1 MASGLPN
8 VHQKK
13 LGPAPI
19 ASFEDLSEEVENGE
33 SAAAAAAT
41 ATTAVAVGRMP
52 GIVEV
57 TTPATPGTSL
67 KTPSTPRI
75 DISRASSSSHH
86 EDSNSRDS
94 SPDRELLAGAD
105 PPSGCKL
112 TLGYKEDAQ
121 DLRSSTEELDLQDPV
136 HEQDLKRESKR
147 RRRKEADGSQSDYS
161 GKQLG
166 QDRERKDSNCSEI
179 CLLNISGRT
188 SRLSSVGSQG
198 SGVSGKLSVMSVTSS
213 RSPSPH
219 KCLLETSF
227 CGSKPTL
234 ADNLIEPSKPETDD
248 LEKILL
254 KREADTTKAV
264 IPESIKVPMVGG
276 TLKPEPLDKPRR
288 RGREER
294 KEIFKRE
301 VEITK
306 RFLEKVNIEVPIIK
320 KSSEQQGSAPRQ
332 QHQQHKQHVQQQQQH
347 QQQHQHQHQHQQQHD
362 QSTNI
367 QIQEVQKPVTLDFN
381 DKRKKTQNFKEI
393 VQTTPTTSSLTGS
406 PNVPRHQKV
415 RDLEGSRTPSPSS
428 VSRKSSFASLFK
440 ARTDGSV
447 LSPESPS
454 PSTKPRRSLTSKLK
468 DTTESLRSRSKSRD
482 RVSIDKGSIMK
493 KDSKNKG
500 VFSSTLSL
508 FKKRERKKSYDEA
521 IAASCDLEVAS
532 GDVHPSLESIGHVEF
547 TFNTEKERTRQDDSI
562 FISLHADDRN
572 YEEALPS
579 ESVSIPLETPTKLLD
594 EYESEGPHMGRIITE
609 VSIEHHPTPSSS
621 IAKRRTEA
629 QIETRT
635 ATQTVSKSLCRD
647 NRPQQSELE
656 DSHILKSSKLR
667 DSKIS
672 AQANKIVEALPPP
685 KSAITVKPDIKLE
698 INAEVNA
705 IDLRTSSSA
714 GLSRESTG
722 KKPDIIKPKRK
733 SKETQQQQQQPESP
747 EKINDDVGMQQKKI
761 SSGELSQTV
770 QETKRLD
777 LLDDKI
783 SKSLEQKGLVK
794 TPSVISDLDHNSSES
809 EKDSEI
815 EFIRNKVEKLAE
827 ELPDERKGLFYEES
841 FEEDLPYV
849 PTTLP
854 LEKSVAI
861 PILPVKQRLQEVRT
875 IPIERPRSTTPIN
888 PTLLDEFVMQ
898 TSLDERRVERM
909 KISLPREDSF
919 KLKSPRRQY
928 ASTANTFTEFAGKVP
943 PDGGRKGATNQGKS
957 PSPPPLPPRASSSSS
972 SSSSAAAAEAA
983 AGAAATTATAAR
995 PSNWINFEEIPEKR
1009 KAPKRIQTIPR
1020 PEDERAKT
1028 ISGGYSYVQPE
1039 ECKCECHEES
1049 RRASMREAAA
1059 VAAAVAATATGT
1071 STRTSSCS
1079 STGERPCNGENCTAP
1094 ATGGSS
1100 VDRASIVSDSSLECS
1115 LSIDD
1120 GQSTQVLLGNSTK
1133 PFAMDLDVRSNRSST
1148 VSQEENDETQHHE

>member
-33 SAAAAAAT
+33 SAAAAAA
-41 ATTAVAVGRMP
+41 AAAVAAGRMP

-57 TTPATPGTSL
+57 TTPATPGSSL

-94 SPDRELLAGAD
+94 SPERELLAGAD

-121 DLRSSTEELDLQDPV
+121 DLRSSTEELDLQDPI

-147 RRRKEADGSQSDYS
+147 RKRKETDGSQSDYS

-198 SGVSGKLSVMSVTSS
+198 SGVSGKLSVMSATSS

-254 KREADTTKAV
+254 KREADTTKAL

-276 TLKPEPLDKPRR
+276 NLKPDPLDKPRR

-320 KSSEQQGSAPRQ
+320 KSGQQQGS
-332 QHQQHKQHVQQQQQH
+332 VMQQQH
-347 QQQHQHQHQHQQQHD
+347 QQQKQQQQQQY
-362 QSTNI
+362 QSKI
-367 QIQEVQKPVTLDFN
+367 QIQEVQKPATLDFN
-381 DKRKKTQNFKEI
+381 DKRKKAQNFKEI

-406 PNVPRHQKV
+406 PKLPRHQKV

-440 ARTDGSV
+440 TRADGNV

-468 DTTESLRSRSKSRD
+468 DTTESLRSRSKSRE
-482 RVSIDKGSIMK
+482 RVSVDKGSILK

-532 GDVHPSLESIGHVEF
+532 GDEHPSLESIGHVEF
-547 TFNTEKERTRQDDSI
+547 TFNAEKEKNRQDDSI

-594 EYESEGPHMGRIITE
+594 EYESEGPHTGSIITE
-609 VSIEHHPTPSSS
+609 VSIEHHPSS
-621 IAKRRTEA
+621 IAKIRTEA
-629 QIETRT
+629 QIETVT
-635 ATQTVSKSLCRD
+635 AQIASRSSSRD
-647 NRPQQSELE
+647 SQLSQSEPK
-656 DSHILKSSKLR
+656 DSYTLKSSLK

-672 AQANKIVEALPPP
+672 AQANKIVGTPPLA
-685 KSAITVKPDIKLE
+685 KSSTTHVKSDIKLAITSE
-698 INAEVNA
+698 IKST
-705 IDLRTSSSA
+705 DLRTLSG

-722 KKPDIIKPKRK
+722 KKPDITKPKRK
-733 SKETQQQQQQPESP
+733 SKENQQQQQQQQQQQRQPELS
-747 EKINDDVGMQQKKI
+747 ERISDDVAMQQKRV
-761 SSGELSQTV
+761 SSDEPSRAA

-777 LLDDKI
+777 HLDDKI
-783 SKSLEQKGLVK
+783 GKSLEQEGLVK
-794 TPSVISDLDHNSSES
+794 APSVISDLDHNSSES
-809 EKDSEI
+809 ERDSEI
-815 EFIRNKVEKLAE
+815 EFIRNKVEKLTE

-854 LEKSVAI
+854 LEKSVAV

-928 ASTANTFTEFAGKVP
+928 TSTANTFTEFAGKVP

-957 PSPPPLPPRASSSSS
+957 PTAAAAAAAAASSSSS
-972 SSSSAAAAEAA
+972 SSSSSLLSSS
-983 AGAAATTATAAR
+983 ATSATAAAR
-995 PSNWINFEEIPEKR
+995 LSNWINFEEIPEKR

-1020 PEDERAKT
+1020 PEDEIAKT
-1028 ISGGYSYVQPE
+1028 VSGGYNYVQPE

-1049 RRASMREAAA
+1049 
-1059 VAAAVAATATGT
+1059 VG
-1071 STRTSSCS
+1071 
-1079 STGERPCNGENCTAP
+1079 
-1094 ATGGSS
+1094 GGSS

-1115 LSIDD
+1115 LSLDD
-1120 GQSTQVLLGNSTK
+1120 SQSTQVLLGNSTK
-1133 PFAMDLDVRSNRSST
+1133 PFAMDLDVRSNRSSII
-1148 VSQEENDETQHHE
+1148 SQEENDENQHQ

>member
-1 MASGLPN
+1 MASGLSN

-19 ASFEDLSEEVENGE
+19 ASFEDLSEDVENGE
-33 SAAAAAAT
+33 SAATAAAVAT
-41 ATTAVAVGRMP
+41 GRMP
-52 GIVEV
+52 GIIEV
-57 TTPATPGTSL
+57 TTPATPGSSL

-94 SPDRELLAGAD
+94 SPERELLAGMD

-147 RRRKEADGSQSDYS
+147 RKRKDADGSQSDYS
-161 GKQLG
+161 GKLG

-234 ADNLIEPSKPETDD
+234 ADNLIEPLKPETDD

-254 KREADTTKAV
+254 KREADTTKAL

-276 TLKPEPLDKPRR
+276 NLKPDPLDKPRR

-320 KSSEQQGSAPRQ
+320 KLSEQQGSIQ
-332 QHQQHKQHVQQQQQH
+332 QHYQQQQQ
-347 QQQHQHQHQHQQQHD
+347 QQY
-362 QSTNI
+362 QSTKI
-367 QIQEVQKPVTLDFN
+367 QIQEVQKPATLDFN
-381 DKRKKTQNFKEI
+381 DKRKKPQNFKEI

-406 PNVPRHQKV
+406 PKLPRHQKV

-440 ARTDGSV
+440 ARTEGSV

-454 PSTKPRRSLTSKLK
+454 SSLKPRRSLTSKIK
-468 DTTESLRSRSKSRD
+468 DTTESLRSRSKSRE
-482 RVSIDKGSIMK
+482 RASVDKSFLK
-493 KDSKNKG
+493 KDSKTKG
-500 VFSSTLSL
+500 MFSSTLSL

-521 IAASCDLEVAS
+521 IAASCDLEIVS
-532 GDVHPSLESIGHVEF
+532 GDEHPSLESIGHVEF
-547 TFNTEKERTRQDDSI
+547 TFNTEKERNRQEDFI

-594 EYESEGPHMGRIITE
+594 EYESEGPHTGSIITE
-609 VSIEHHPTPSSS
+609 VSIEHHPIPSSS
-621 IAKRRTEA
+621 IAKIKAEA
-629 QIETRT
+629 QIETQIALRGL
-635 ATQTVSKSLCRD
+635 ADIKDNQLPQRVSK
-647 NRPQQSELE
+647 
-656 DSHILKSSKLR
+656 DSHVLKGPTR
-667 DSKIS
+667 DSKIN
-672 AQANKIVEALPPP
+672 AQDNEIVETPTPV
-685 KSAITVKPDIKLE
+685 KSSIIVKPDIK
-698 INAEVNA
+698 IEVKSS
-705 IDLRTSSSA
+705 DLRISSS
-714 GLSRESTG
+714 GSSRESSS
-722 KKPDIIKPKRK
+722 KRSDITKPKRK
-733 SKETQQQQQQPESP
+733 SKENLQQQQPELS
-747 EKINDDVGMQQKKI
+747 EKIND
-761 SSGELSQTV
+761 V

-783 SKSLEQKGLVK
+783 SKMGQENLVK

-809 EKDSEI
+809 ERDSEI

-841 FEEDLPYV
+841 FEEDLPYI

-854 LEKSVAI
+854 LEKSVAV

-898 TSLDERRVERM
+898 TSSDERRVERM

-928 ASTANTFTEFAGKVP
+928 ASTANTFIEFAGKVP
-943 PDGGRKGATNQGKS
+943 PDGSRKGASQGKS
-957 PSPPPLPPRASSSSS
+957 PSPPPLPPRV
-972 SSSSAAAAEAA
+972 SAAAGTTTLATTASA
-983 AGAAATTATAAR
+983 AGAATTAAAAR
-995 PSNWINFEEIPEKR
+995 LSNWINFEEIPEKR

-1020 PEDERAKT
+1020 PEDEITKT
-1028 ISGGYSYVQPE
+1028 ISGSYSYVQPE

-1049 RRASMREAAA
+1049 RRVSMREAAA
-1059 VAAAVAATATGT
+1059 VTVAATVAIAATVTTAATATTTATGT
-1071 STRTSSCS
+1071 NTRTSSCS
-1079 STGERPCNGENCTAP
+1079 SNGERACNGENCTAT
-1094 ATGGSS
+1094 TGGGNS
-1100 VDRASIVSDSSLECS
+1100 VDRASIVSDSSLEYS

-1120 GQSTQVLLGNSTK
+1120 SQSTQVLLGNSTK
-1133 PFAMDLDVRSNRSST
+1133 PFAMDLDVRSNSLFFLFII
-1148 VSQEENDETQHHE
+1148 QDDW

>member
-1 MASGLPN
+1 MASGIPS
-8 VHQKK
+8 VHQRK

-19 ASFEDLSEEVENGE
+19 ASFEDLSDEVENGE
-33 SAAAAAAT
+33 PAT
-41 ATTAVAVGRMP
+41 RMP

-57 TTPATPGTSL
+57 TTPATPGSSL

-94 SPDRELLAGAD
+94 SPERELLAGGE
-105 PPSGCKL
+105 PPPGCKL

-136 HEQDLKRESKR
+136 HEQDLRRESKKLAK
-147 RRRKEADGSQSDYS
+147 RKKEDGSLSDYS
-161 GKQLG
+161 GKQL
-166 QDRERKDSNCSEI
+166 DRERKDSNCSEI
-179 CLLNISGRT
+179 VLLNISGRT

-198 SGVSGKLSVMSVTSS
+198 SGASGKLSVVSATSS

-227 CGSKPTL
+227 CGSKPML

-254 KREADTTKAV
+254 KREADTTKAL
-264 IPESIKVPMVGG
+264 IPESIKVSMVDGNF
-276 TLKPEPLDKPRR
+276 KPDPLDKPRR

-306 RFLEKVNIEVPIIK
+306 RFLEKVNIELPVVK
-320 KSSEQQGSAPRQ
+320 KPAETQSATTLSEQSATG
-332 QHQQHKQHVQQQQQH
+332 
-347 QQQHQHQHQHQQQHD
+347 
-362 QSTNI
+362 QS
-367 QIQEVQKPVTLDFN
+367 QEVQKPATLDFN

-393 VQTTPTTSSLTGS
+393 VQTTPTTSSATGS
-406 PNVPRHQKV
+406 PKLPRHQKV

-454 PSTKPRRSLTSKLK
+454 PSTKPRRSLTSKIR
-468 DTTESLRSRSKSRD
+468 DTTESLRSRSKSRE
-482 RVSIDKGSIMK
+482 RVVVPADKGSGSLK

-521 IAASCDLEVAS
+521 IAASCGTELD
-532 GDVHPSLESIGHVEF
+532 GHPSLESIGHVEF
-547 TFNTEKERTRQDDSI
+547 RFNAEKESRKEDSI

-594 EYESEGPHMGRIITE
+594 EYESEPLTGSIVTE
-609 VSIEHHPTPSSS
+609 VSIEHYPPPSRIKTEALIETTSRPSYSRDSQIPQSISKDSEISRSSS
-621 IAKRRTEA
+621 KDSKLSGQTRPIVEFRSSTEVKTPA
-629 QIETRT
+629 EHR
-635 ATQTVSKSLCRD
+635 VSS
-647 NRPQQSELE
+647 S
-656 DSHILKSSKLR
+656 SSK
-667 DSKIS
+667 DSI
-672 AQANKIVEALPPP
+672 
-685 KSAITVKPDIKLE
+685 
-698 INAEVNA
+698 
-705 IDLRTSSSA
+705 
-714 GLSRESTG
+714 G
-722 KKPDIIKPKRK
+722 KKEATKPKRR
-733 SKETQQQQQQPESP
+733 SKEKAVE
-747 EKINDDVGMQQKKI
+747 
-761 SSGELSQTV
+761 QTV
-770 QETKRLD
+770 EPPERIEHD
-777 LLDDKI
+777 APR
-783 SKSLEQKGLVK
+783 QKQIRERVQVEECKKVEPMDEGLKPQDVLQK

-809 EKDSEI
+809 ERDSEI
-815 EFIRNKVEKLAE
+815 DFVRNKVEKLVE

-854 LEKSVAI
+854 LEKSVAM

-888 PTLLDEFVMQ
+888 PTLLDEFVMH
-898 TSLDERRVERM
+898 TSLDERRVEKM
-909 KISLPREDSF
+909 KISLPREESF
-919 KLKSPRRQY
+919 KLKSPRKHG
-928 ASTANTFTEFAGKVP
+928 TNTFMEFAGKVP
-943 PDGGRKGATNQGKS
+943 DGGRKAAGKS
-957 PSPPPLPPRASSSSS
+957 PSPPPLPPRA
-972 SSSSAAAAEAA
+972 
-983 AGAAATTATAAR
+983 TAR

-1020 PEDERAKT
+1020 PDDEVK
-1028 ISGGYSYVQPE
+1028 SGGYSYVQPE
-1039 ECKCECHEES
+1039 ECRCECHEES
-1049 RRASMREAAA
+1049 RRASMKEAAA
-1059 VAAAVAATATGT
+1059 
-1071 STRTSSCS
+1071 TRTSSSCS
-1079 STGERPCNGENCTAP
+1079 SNGERPCNGDNCTVP
-1094 ATGGSS
+1094 ASTSM
-1100 VDRASIVSDSSLECS
+1100 DRASIVRGLF
-1115 LSIDD
+1115 LYF
-1120 GQSTQVLLGNSTK
+1120 Q
-1133 PFAMDLDVRSNRSST
+1133 
-1148 VSQEENDETQHHE
+1148 

>member
-1 MASGLPN
+1 MFEDARRSVNVYLYTIRIVVLPWSECSKMASGLPN

-306 RFLEKVNIEVPIIK
+306 RFLEKVNIE
-320 KSSEQQGSAPRQ
+320 
-332 QHQQHKQHVQQQQQH
+332 
-347 QQQHQHQHQHQQQHD
+347 
-362 QSTNI
+362 
-367 QIQEVQKPVTLDFN
+367 
-381 DKRKKTQNFKEI
+381 
-393 VQTTPTTSSLTGS
+393 
-406 PNVPRHQKV
+406 
-415 RDLEGSRTPSPSS
+415 
-428 VSRKSSFASLFK
+428 

>member
-1 MASGLPN
+1 MASGLPSA
-8 VHQKK
+8 HQRK

-19 ASFEDLSEEVENGE
+19 ASFEDLSDEVENGE
-33 SAAAAAAT
+33 SAA
-41 ATTAVAVGRMP
+41 GRMP

-57 TTPATPGTSL
+57 TTPATPGSSL

-94 SPDRELLAGAD
+94 SPERELLAGAD
-105 PPSGCKL
+105 PPPGCKL

-136 HEQDLKRESKR
+136 HEQDLRRESKKLA
-147 RRRKEADGSQSDYS
+147 RKRKDDGSQSDC
-161 GKQLG
+161 KQ

-198 SGVSGKLSVMSVTSS
+198 SGVSGKLSVVSATSS

-254 KREADTTKAV
+254 KREADTTKAL
-264 IPESIKVPMVGG
+264 IPESIKVSMVGG
-276 TLKPEPLDKPRR
+276 NLKPDPLDKPRR

-306 RFLEKVNIEVPIIK
+306 RFLEKVNIEVPVIK
-320 KSSEQQGSAPRQ
+320 KPSEGLPSAL
-332 QHQQHKQHVQQQQQH
+332 H
-347 QQQHQHQHQHQQQHD
+347 
-362 QSTNI
+362 STKA
-367 QIQEVQKPVTLDFN
+367 QEVQKPATLDFN
-381 DKRKKTQNFKEI
+381 DKRKKAQNFKEI
-393 VQTTPTTSSLTGS
+393 VQTTPTTSSVTGS
-406 PNVPRHQKV
+406 PKLPRHQKV

-454 PSTKPRRSLTSKLK
+454 PSTKPRRSLTSKLR
-468 DTTESLRSRSKSRD
+468 DTTESLRSRSKSRE
-482 RVSIDKGSIMK
+482 RVSADKNSSLK

-521 IAASCDLEVAS
+521 IAASCDPDALGS
-532 GDVHPSLESIGHVEF
+532 GEQHPSLESIGHVEF
-547 TFNTEKERTRQDDSI
+547 TFDTEKERRQDDSI

-594 EYESEGPHMGRIITE
+594 EYESEPRTGNIITE
-609 VSIEHHPTPSSS
+609 VSIEHYPTP
-621 IAKRRTEA
+621 IAKIKTEA
-629 QIETRT
+629 QIESSCSQFPQS
-635 ATQTVSKSLCRD
+635 ASK
-647 NRPQQSELE
+647 
-656 DSHILKSSKLR
+656 DS
-667 DSKIS
+667 SKIS
-672 AQANKIVEALPPP
+672 VQANKVVEPAAKLSIQA
-685 KSAITVKPDIKLE
+685 KSSSPAEVKSVESSSGKDSKRPDI
-698 INAEVNA
+698 A
-705 IDLRTSSSA
+705 
-714 GLSRESTG
+714 
-722 KKPDIIKPKRK
+722 KPKRK
-733 SKETQQQQQQPESP
+733 SSQQVEPS
-747 EKINDDVGMQQKKI
+747 EKDDATQQKKA
-761 SSGELSQTV
+761 SSREAARLVAEG
-770 QETKRLD
+770 KRPD
-777 LLDDKI
+777 LLDDKM
-783 SKSLEQKGLVK
+783 SKQDGLVK
-794 TPSVISDLDHNSSES
+794 TPSMISDLDHNSSES
-809 EKDSEI
+809 ERDSEI
-815 EFIRNKVEKLAE
+815 EFIRNKVEKMAE

-854 LEKSVAI
+854 LEKSVAV

-919 KLKSPRRQY
+919 KLKSPRRH
-928 ASTANTFTEFAGKVP
+928 AANTFTEFAGKVP
-943 PDGGRKGATNQGKS
+943 PDGGRKALQQGKS
-957 PSPPPLPPRASSSSS
+957 PSPPPLPPRAS
-972 SSSSAAAAEAA
+972 
-983 AGAAATTATAAR
+983 AAR

-1020 PEDERAKT
+1020 PEDEVAKGAG
-1028 ISGGYSYVQPE
+1028 SYSYVQPE

-1049 RRASMREAAA
+1049 RRASMREAIAA
-1059 VAAAVAATATGT
+1059 ST

-1079 STGERPCNGENCTAP
+1079 SNGERPCNGENCTAP
-1094 ATGGSS
+1094 TGSS
-1100 VDRASIVSDSSLECS
+1100 VDRASIVRNLF
-1115 LSIDD
+1115 LYF
-1120 GQSTQVLLGNSTK
+1120 Q
-1133 PFAMDLDVRSNRSST
+1133 
-1148 VSQEENDETQHHE
+1148 

>member
-1 MASGLPN
+1 MASGLPPN

-33 SAAAAAAT
+33 SAAAAAAAAAATAT

-57 TTPATPGTSL
+57 TTPATPGSSL

-147 RRRKEADGSQSDYS
+147 RKRKEADGSQSDYS

-254 KREADTTKAV
+254 KREADTTKAL

-276 TLKPEPLDKPRR
+276 NLKPDPLDKPRR

-306 RFLEKVNIEVPIIK
+306 RFLEKVNIE
-320 KSSEQQGSAPRQ
+320 
-332 QHQQHKQHVQQQQQH
+332 
-347 QQQHQHQHQHQQQHD
+347 
-362 QSTNI
+362 
-367 QIQEVQKPVTLDFN
+367 
-381 DKRKKTQNFKEI
+381 
-393 VQTTPTTSSLTGS
+393 
-406 PNVPRHQKV
+406 
-415 RDLEGSRTPSPSS
+415 
-428 VSRKSSFASLFK
+428 
-440 ARTDGSV
+440 ARTDGGSV

-468 DTTESLRSRSKSRD
+468 DTTESLRSRSKSRE

-532 GDVHPSLESIGHVEF
+532 GDEHPSLESIGHVEF

-594 EYESEGPHMGRIITE
+594 EYESEGPHMGSIITE

-621 IAKRRTEA
+621 IAKIRTEA

-635 ATQTVSKSLCRD
+635 ATQTVSKSSCRD
-647 NRPQQSELE
+647 NRPPQSELK

-685 KSAITVKPDIKLE
+685 KSSITVKPDIKLE
-698 INAEVNA
+698 IKSEVKS
-705 IDLRTSSSA
+705 IDLRTSSS

-733 SKETQQQQQQPESP
+733 SKENQQQQQQQPESP

-761 SSGELSQTV
+761 SSGELSRTV

-783 SKSLEQKGLVK
+783 SKSLEQEGLVK

-972 SSSSAAAAEAA
+972 SSSSAAAA
-983 AGAAATTATAAR
+983 AATTATAAR
-995 PSNWINFEEIPEKR
+995 LSNWINFEEIPEKR

-1020 PEDERAKT
+1020 GPEDEIAKT

-1049 RRASMREAAA
+1049 RRASMREVAA
-1059 VAAAVAATATGT
+1059 VAAAVAATATTST

-1079 STGERPCNGENCTAP
+1079 SNGERPCNGENCTAP

-1148 VSQEENDETQHHE
+1148 VSQEENDETQHQ